1 MDCSAFNDAVA
12 FVRNGGLS
20 PTLAHFTVAK
30 LVLDQG
36 EQASLEDLLDSA
48 EDPPLGLSR
57 ETLAATIERFV
68 RRGLIMLPME
78 K

>member
-20 PTLAHFTVAK
+20 PTLAHITVAK

-36 EQASLEDLLDSA
+36 EQASMEDLLDSA
-48 EDPPLGLSR
+48 QDIPFSLSR
-57 ETLAATIERFV
+57 ETLAVTIERFA
-68 RRGLIMLPME
+68 RRGLIMLPKE